1 MVPAD
6 MATPPSDPK
15 KRDLAAELEEK
26 LSHIGQHE
34 RAHDAQALANQL
46 NLPYLDLQGLQVDP
60 SALKII
66 SEDDSRSSG
75 VALVQMNDTIGVAV
89 TLDPQTPQA
98 LDVLKKLEQQFPN
111 LKLAIV
117 SAETMDAVW
126 KRYATLKTAPTFE
139 IGAIDV
145 DDAALANASQSIKS
159 INDLKEKVGIV
170 PVTELFEILIAG
182 ALSTNSSD
190 IHFEPE
196 SDIVRL
202 RYRLDGLL
210 HEVTT
215 IDKDRYQRILN
226 RVKVLSKMKLNIT
239 KAPQDGRFT
248 IRQSSVAIEVRVS
261 VLPSEYGESI
271 VMRLLDPRGIQ
282 TKLSELGMRPDV
294 LKKVQQLLSQP
305 QGALL
310 TTGPTGSGKTT
321 TLYAFLNELN
331 SADTK
336 IITVEDPIEYH
347 IKGVNQ
353 TQVDP
358 AKGYTFAG
366 GLRAIVRQDPDIIL
380 IGEIRDMETAGIA
393 LEAALTGHLV
403 LSTIHANDAAGTI
416 PRLIDL
422 GVRADTVAP
431 ALTMTMA
438 QRLLRR
444 LCPSCKQKTTLAGE
458 DQEKLKQVLEPI
470 SKQFKLPS
478 LTDVPVYESKGCPDC
493 GGIGY
498 KGRIGVYEVLEVS
511 RAMERLILEKASVT
525 DIRDLAVKEGMV
537 TMAQDGYMKLLEGV
551 TSLEEI
557 HRVLG

>member
-6 MATPPSDPK
+6 MVTPPPDPK
-15 KRDLAAELEEK
+15 KRDVAAELEEK
-26 LSHIGQHE
+26 LSHIGEHE
-34 RAHDAQALANQL
+34 RAHDAKTLADQL

-75 VALVQMNDTIGVAV
+75 IALVQMSDAIGVAV
-89 TLDPQTPQA
+89 ALDPRTPEA
-98 LDVLKKLEQQFPN
+98 LALLKKLEERFPN

-117 SAETMDAVW
+117 SAETMDSVW
-126 KRYATLKTAPTFE
+126 KRYATLKTTPTFE

-145 DDAALANASQSIKS
+145 DDAALANASESIKS
-159 INDLKEKVGIV
+159 INDLKEKVSVV

-182 ALSTNSSD
+182 ALSTSSSD

-210 HEVTT
+210 HDVTT
-215 IDKDRYQRILN
+215 IDKARYQRILN

-282 TKLSELGMRPDV
+282 AKLPDLGMRPDV
-294 LKKVQQLLSQP
+294 LKKVRQLLSQP

-331 SADTK
+331 TADTK

-380 IGEIRDMETAGIA
+380 IGEIRDMETASIA

-416 PRLIDL
+416 PRLIDI

-431 ALTMTMA
+431 ALTMAMA

-444 LCPSCKQKTTLAGE
+444 LCSSCKKKTTLTGE
-458 DQEKLKQVLEPI
+458 DQKKLVEILEPI
-470 SKQFKLPS
+470 SKQFELPP
-478 LTDVPVYESKGCPDC
+478 LTDTPVYEPGSCTDC
-493 GGIGY
+493 NGIGY

-525 DIRDLAVKEGMV
+525 DIRDLAIKEGMV
-537 TMAQDGYMKLLEGV
+537 TMAQDGYMKLIEGV